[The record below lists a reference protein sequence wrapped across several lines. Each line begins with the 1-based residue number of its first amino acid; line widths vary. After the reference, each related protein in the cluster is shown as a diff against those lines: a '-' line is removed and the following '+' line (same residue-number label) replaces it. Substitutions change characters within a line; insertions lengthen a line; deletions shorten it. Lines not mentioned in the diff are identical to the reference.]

1 MASCLKKKKK
11 KKGNQ
16 DPTMVYQALRDL
28 LCLCLLSPLSGQASS
43 LMFLTHAIHPPPG
56 LCTFFCLE
64 PFPCGVHPRGASHP
78 LTHAQPGHAPE
89 LLALTPVQPDVKARQ
104 AVHLNMSI

>member
-1 MASCLKKKKK
+1 MASCLKKKK

-43 LMFLTHAIHPPPG
+43 LMFLTHAIHPPPS

-78 LTHAQPGHAPE
+78 LTHAQPGHE
-89 LLALTPVQPDVKARQ
+89 CNQ
-104 AVHLNMSI
+104 M